1 MTQFLGFLGAAYPW
15 VKAAHLTF
23 VIFWMAGLFIL
34 PRFYVYHHE
43 TAPGSAEDRA
53 WIEREDRVRTIILTP
68 AMVVVWV
75 LGLMLA
81 FHLGAEPPLAERA
94 KVEGQH
100 HPKHPNDDH
109 CRRQDDGAN
118 AVFPLDPGAVLG
130 RSRRRLMVIDVEA
143 RKDEQTRH
151 PEDDEGQVRSF
162 HPRVGSAEEA
172 KELGHSAPFTKA
184 RNLST

>member
-1 MTQFLGFLGAAYPW
+1 MNQLIGFLGAAYPW

-68 AMVVVWV
+68 AMLVVWV

-81 FHLGAEPPLAERA
+81 FNIGAFGQGWFSTKLALVIALTGYQGWLGVYGKRLAAGKR
-94 KVEGQH
+94 
-100 HPKHPNDDH
+100 
-109 CRRQDDGAN
+109 
-118 AVFPLDPGAVLG
+118 PLDNRMLRIMNELPGIAAALIVVL
-130 RSRRRLMVIDVEA
+130 VIV
-143 RKDEQTRH
+143 K
-151 PEDDEGQVRSF
+151 
-162 HPRVGSAEEA
+162 
-172 KELGHSAPFTKA
+172 PF
-184 RNLST
+184 